1 VRRAA
6 PYRDEGA
13 IMTQRTPPNTI
24 PWPPVIYLIAAA
36 SAVVLHQAMPLP
48 WLPDGALRIIAAGTG
63 LCLICAAIA
72 LDVAAMLAFRRHRTT
87 IMPHRSAAALITE
100 GPFAKSRNP
109 IYLGN
114 TMLVFGAGL
123 LLGIVWLLPAA
134 VIAAAV
140 VQKLAI
146 AREERHLAESFGRAW
161 TDYAARTP
169 RWLFF
174 KD

>member
-1 VRRAA
+1 
-6 PYRDEGA
+6 
-13 IMTQRTPPNTI
+13 MTNRKPPNTI
-24 PWPPVIYLIAAA
+24 PWPPVIYLVAAA
-36 SAVVLHQAMPLP
+36 SAVILHQAMPLP
-48 WLPDGALRIIAAGTG
+48 WLPDGALRIIAAGAG

-72 LDVAAMLAFRRHRTT
+72 LDITAMLAFRRHRTT
-87 IMPHRSAAALITE
+87 ILPHRSATALITE
-100 GPFAKSRNP
+100 GPFARSRNP

-123 LLGIVWLLPAA
+123 LLGIAWLLPAA
-134 VIAAAV
+134 FIAAAV

-146 AREERHLAESFGRAW
+146 AREERHLAGSFGRAW
-161 TDYAARTP
+161 TEYAARTP